1 MVAFTAR
8 AHTNIALLKYWG
20 KADQKLIIPTT
31 TSISLTLNEFYTETT
46 VEFNDDLANDQIT
59 LDHQPLKAKDQ
70 KKIIN
75 FLDLIRAQANI
86 NTYAKVESFNHVPTA
101 AGLASSASAFAA
113 LAGASA
119 AAAGLDL
126 TPADLSRLA
135 RQGSGSA
142 SRSIFGGFVQWDRG
156 TDHQTSV
163 AHPLQEQ
170 VDWPIQLLTVIVS
183 DQPKKINSRGGMQNA
198 MQNSPFY
205 QSWVE
210 RSNALVKPMQTAIN
224 QHDLATLGKIAEQ
237 NALEMHAQN
246 MVANPPFFYLTDIS
260 WKIINLVQELREN
273 GLKVYATM
281 DAGPNVKIISHPD
294 DTQKIEDAL
303 HTILPEI
310 TIQVATPGPGLK
322 IWQNGATHA

>member
-20 KADQKLIIPTT
+20 KVDQQLIIPTT
-31 TSISLTLNEFYTETT
+31 TSISLTLDEFYTETT
-46 VEFNDDLANDQIT
+46 VEFDPALPNDQIT
-59 LDHQPLKAKDQ
+59 LDQQPLKEKDRH
-70 KKIIN
+70 KISI
-75 FLDLIRAQANI
+75 FLNLIRTQAQI
-86 NTYAKVESFNHVPTA
+86 NTFARVQSVNHVPTA

-113 LAGASA
+113 LAGAGS
-119 AAAGLDL
+119 AAAGLNL
-126 TPADLSRLA
+126 SQADLSRLA

-163 AHPLQEQ
+163 AHPLQEN

-205 QSWVE
+205 QNWVE
-210 RSNALVKPMQTAIN
+210 RSNGLVKPMQTAIN
-224 QHDLATLGKIAEQ
+224 QHDLATLGTIAEQ

-260 WKIINLVQELREN
+260 WQIINLVQDLRQS
-273 GLKVYATM
+273 GLQVYATM

-294 DTQKIEDAL
+294 DTPTIKSAL
-303 HTILPEI
+303 FKILPEI
-310 TIQVATPGPGLK
+310 SIQVATPGPGLTV
-322 IWQNGATHA
+322 WQNGAAHA

>member
-20 KADQKLIIPTT
+20 KVDQKLIIPTT
-31 TSISLTLNEFYTETT
+31 TSISLTLDEFYTETT
-46 VEFNDDLANDQIT
+46 VEFDEDLPADQIT
-59 LDHQPLKAKDQ
+59 LDQQPLKEKSRQ
-70 KKIIN
+70 KIIT
-75 FLDLIRAQANI
+75 FLDLIRKQASI
-86 NTYAKVESFNHVPTA
+86 STHARVESINHVPTA

-113 LAGASA
+113 LAGAASK
-119 AAAGLDL
+119 AAGLNL
-126 TPADLSRLA
+126 SPADLSRLA

-210 RSNALVKPMQTAIN
+210 RSNTLIKPMQTAIN
-224 QHDLATLGKIAEQ
+224 QHDLSTLGTIAEQ

-260 WKIINLVQELREN
+260 WKIINLVQELRQT
-273 GLKVYATM
+273 GLQVYATM
-281 DAGPNVKIISHPD
+281 DAGPNVKIISHPN
-294 DTQKIEDAL
+294 DTAQIEMAL
-303 HTILPEI
+303 HSILPNI
-310 TIQVATPGPGLK
+310 KIQIATPGPGLE
-322 IWQNGATHA
+322 IWQNGAANV